1 MIYLDKILVD
11 IYVPAINK
19 NFDVYISF
27 KSKFYDV
34 VGMVSSIVE
43 EISDSNFIA
52 SEDAVLCN
60 GLTGAIY
67 NVNMSSEE
75 LGLINGSKLMLI

>member
-1 MIYLDKILVD
+1 MDKILVD

-19 NFDVYISF
+19 NYDVYIPF

-34 VGMVSSIVE
+34 VEMVTAIVE
-43 EISDSNFIA
+43 EISDGNFIA
-52 SEDAVLCN
+52 SDDAVLCN

-67 NVNMSSEE
+67 NVNMSSAE
-75 LGLINGSKLMLI
+75 LGLKNGSKLMLI